1 MCVSVRARA
10 CVCEC
15 GFWYFNSQLFKDFK
29 IVLIISLQSAE
40 EMDPYSSALV
50 FIEDKETMDDFLSLQ
65 MEEVDSSRRQEESFT
80 SPLDSEWVTNPN
92 QFFFTILRITFVLY
106 DLIFFIVVW
115 FVLVVELH
123 YYFFDLGGG
132 VDLTLLFSWLL

>member
-1 MCVSVRARA
+1 
-10 CVCEC
+10 
-15 GFWYFNSQLFKDFK
+15 
-29 IVLIISLQSAE
+29 
-40 EMDPYSSALV
+40 MDPYSSALV

-106 DLIFFIVVW
+106 DLIFFIVV
-115 FVLVVELH
+115 
-123 YYFFDLGGG
+123 
-132 VDLTLLFSWLL
+132 